1 MNAQFKYPD
10 DPDDTDGASIRCGC
24 NREKIRTVHAYLKEH
39 FPQFGLRHFHA
50 PTRLMRAGLPHA
62 EHHVIS
68 AMRDDVLTYYLV
80 VLSEFQEQPLEEVC
94 EHLREWDIADTLRAH
109 RIAIVSKEG
118 ASPL

>member
-1 MNAQFKYPD
+1 MGAQFKC
-10 DPDDTDGASIRCGC
+10 PDDTGGVSVRCGC
-24 NREKIRTVHAYLKEH
+24 SREKIQAVHAWLKES

-50 PTRLMRAGLPHA
+50 PTRLMQAGLPLPHA

-68 AMRDDVLTYYLV
+68 VIRDDVLPYYLV
-80 VLSEFQEQPLEEVC
+80 LLGEFLEQPLDAVC
-94 EHLREWDIADTLRAH
+94 EHLRNWDVANTLRAL